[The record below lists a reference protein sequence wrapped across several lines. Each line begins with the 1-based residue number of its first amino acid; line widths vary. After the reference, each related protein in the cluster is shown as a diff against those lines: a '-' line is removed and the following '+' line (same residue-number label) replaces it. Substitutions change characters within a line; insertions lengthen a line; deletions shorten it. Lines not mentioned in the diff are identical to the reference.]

1 MFPIHHTIGRWMPS
15 FPLSRHRMF
24 DHGASDE
31 PFLSSPSFLSH
42 CFLACVDMI
51 VLFILEDNKQG
62 IPIMTEHQL
71 SLLPFY
77 AGWGRYT
84 QRLVAAIAPLTG
96 EQLAL
101 RNTPQHWSIG
111 MYVTHIVANRAWW
124 FHARM
129 GEGSD
134 DLTSLELW
142 ALGVCEADVDPCHP
156 AAELV
161 AGLEKTWQMIQKT
174 LARLTPADLEQV
186 VPPLSEAERVRHAKL
201 VEPALQPF
209 AQMWV
214 DRAALSGEVR
224 PAVSLQ
230 RIIWG
235 VLEHDIHHGSEIS
248 TILGVHGLPVL
259 ELD

>member
-1 MFPIHHTIGRWMPS
+1 
-15 FPLSRHRMF
+15 
-24 DHGASDE
+24 
-31 PFLSSPSFLSH
+31 
-42 CFLACVDMI
+42 MI
-51 VLFILEDNKQG
+51 
-62 IPIMTEHQL
+62 EHQR

-77 AGWGRYT
+77 AGWGTYN
-84 QRLVAAIAPLTG
+84 QSLVAAIAPLTD

-101 RNTPQHWSIG
+101 RLTPQHWSIG

-129 GEGSD
+129 GEGGD
-134 DLTSLELW
+134 DLTPFELW
-142 ALGVCEADVDPCHP
+142 ALGVCEAEVDPCHP
-156 AAELV
+156 ATELV
-161 AGLEKTWQMIQKT
+161 VGLEKTWQMIEKT
-174 LARLTPADLEQV
+174 LASLTPASLAQT
-186 VPPLSEAERVRHAKL
+186 VPPLSEDERVRHAQQ
-201 VEPALQPF
+201 VEPALQPY

-214 DRAALSGEVR
+214 ERAHTTGEVR

-248 TILGVHGLPVL
+248 TTLGVYGLPVV